1 MRRGRSVRTF
11 VRGKGHDM
19 RIGIVGAG
27 LSGLAT
33 AFYVKRARPDAEL
46 VVFES
51 NPGPGGAMH
60 TEVIEG
66 FRFEAGPN
74 GFLTNKPDCLQ
85 LVQDSGAAEH
95 LLPSSE
101 LARKRYIYTDRLHR
115 MPESPPLFVKSKLLS
130 WPQKLR
136 MAGEVFVP
144 ARREGPEESLRD
156 FGNRRLGAGFTSVFL
171 DAMSA
176 GIYGST
182 PDKLSVE
189 AAFPL
194 VVALEREYGGLF
206 RGMIAKRKKEAGP
219 GGVLTS
225 TRGGISTLAN
235 HLRGVIQAEWRF
247 SEPVQTVER
256 AGARF
261 RVTSAAGLTEVDR
274 VVICAT
280 SYAAAGMV
288 QPLDAELARR
298 LAAIAYS
305 PIADDFCGAPADP
318 RRAVGQQHFPG
329 PRAARLQEHSGA
341 ARRAAQPGAREPGR
355 GGVDPHGPRGAGEI
369 DGPHAGRRRDVRQA
383 LGPRHPELCAR
394 PHRQREGDLR
404 PSCRDSRPVSEL
416 QRVSRHRDER
426 LRAQQ
431 PGTRHAHCAGL
442 PGDAVILAVV
452 ARSAPHRAVGMVEQD
467 CVDRP

>member
-1 MRRGRSVRTF
+1 
-11 VRGKGHDM
+11 M

-33 AFYVKRARPDAEL
+33 AFYVKRTRPAADL
-46 VVFES
+46 VVFEA

-95 LLPSSE
+95 LLPSSD
-101 LARKRYIYTDRLHR
+101 LARKRFIYTDRLHR

-144 ARREGPEESLRD
+144 ARRAGADESLRD

-206 RGMIAKRKKEAGP
+206 RGMLAKRKKEAGP

-225 TRGGISTLAN
+225 TKGGISTLAN
-235 HLRGVIQAEWRF
+235 HLRGVIEAEWRF
-247 SEPVQTVER
+247 NEPVQTVER
-256 AGARF
+256 VSAGF
-261 RVTSAAGLTEVDR
+261 RITSTAGVTEVDR

-288 QPLDAELARR
+288 QSLDAELARR
-298 LAAIAYS
+298 LAAIDYS
-305 PIADDFCGAPADP
+305 PIAVVGFGYRSLPDP
-318 RRAVGQQHFPG
+318 LDGFG
-329 PRAARLQEHSGA
+329 LLTTSSARLPILGVLWDSSIFPD
-341 ARRAAQPGAREPGR
+341 RAPPGCKSIRVLL
-355 GGVDPHGPRGAGEI
+355 GGQRS
-369 DGPHAGRRRDVRQA
+369 
-383 LGPRHPELCAR
+383 PELVDQDEAGLIRTARAGLEKSMGLTQDADVTFVKRWDRGIPSYAPGHIAQVKAIFERVDAIPGLYLNCNAYRGIAMNDCAR
-394 PHRQREGDLR
+394 NSRELAMR
-404 PSCRDSRPVSEL
+404 I
-416 QRVSRHRDER
+416 
-426 LRAQQ
+426 AQGYQ
-431 PGTRHAHCAGL
+431 ATP
-442 PGDAVILAVV
+442 
-452 ARSAPHRAVGMVEQD
+452 
-467 CVDRP
+467 